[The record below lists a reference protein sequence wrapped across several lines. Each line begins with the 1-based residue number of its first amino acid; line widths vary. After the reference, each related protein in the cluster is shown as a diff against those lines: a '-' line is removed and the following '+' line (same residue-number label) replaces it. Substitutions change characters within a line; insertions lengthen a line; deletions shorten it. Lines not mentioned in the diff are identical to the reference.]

1 MIQRRAKL
9 VIRYSVLAVALSSP
23 DTWSALPSSGKTHIY
38 KEVECDNFASEEEM
52 LEVQLVVCYPLSPC
66 MLKLLYEE
74 EGEKYVVYPV
84 TTSGMKASIVQIL
97 LYLLKCSRL
106 VERKS
111 FNKNVAERAGR

>member
-1 MIQRRAKL
+1 
-9 VIRYSVLAVALSSP
+9 
-23 DTWSALPSSGKTHIY
+23 
-38 KEVECDNFASEEEM
+38 M

-66 MLKLLYEE
+66 MLKLPYEA

-84 TTSGMKASIVQIL
+84 TTSGVKASIVQIL